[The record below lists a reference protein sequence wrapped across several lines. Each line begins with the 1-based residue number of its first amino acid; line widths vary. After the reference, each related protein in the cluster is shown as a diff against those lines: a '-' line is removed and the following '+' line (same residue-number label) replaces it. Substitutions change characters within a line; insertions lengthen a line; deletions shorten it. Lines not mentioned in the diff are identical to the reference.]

1 MSCQQHL
8 SPDLQKQ
15 LAKELPEVMQG
26 FMQMHSAAIKDGA
39 LSAKQ
44 KELIAVGIA
53 VAVRC
58 SYCIAHHVK
67 QARALGA
74 GRQEILEAAGV
85 AILMGGGPAVA
96 YSTEVLKLL
105 GGE

>member
-1 MSCQQHL
+1 MSCQQHPNPNL
-8 SPDLQKQ
+8 EMQ
-15 LAKELPEVMQG
+15 LARELPDVMKG
-26 FMQMHSAAIKDGA
+26 FMQLHSAVIKDGA

-44 KELIAVGIA
+44 KELIALGIA

-74 GRQEILEAAGV
+74 SRQEILEAASV
-85 AILMGGGPAVA
+85 AMLMGGGPAVA

-105 GGE
+105 GEE